1 MQKHLSSGLHMNKSN
16 AKRKAV
22 KICLIITAAVLLV
35 YISVGIKLYF
45 DSKKIRMHEEKALA
59 VLSSADISSPETA
72 ISSLPDK
79 LKKAQEESLKA
90 DNIANSFIW
99 KIAGC
104 LPFIGGDIKSAQ
116 SMTEAVD
123 RVLNDVIPDFSAGG
137 TEIMS
142 IDLNNE
148 QKKADTVLIDSAA
161 SKIVSADDKLKQI
174 ASDFGKAPDG
184 HFSSV
189 KNAHE
194 TCRQKLEELSERV
207 NIYAKAAKALPII
220 LGSDSKQT
228 YVLGA
233 MTPSEARSS
242 GGLIGAV
249 GSISADKGVFKTGDF
264 ISDLDLIEDNHGD
277 ADGDELR
284 IFNETGPFKYSL
296 DVRDISAYPDTSR
309 VSQALIHVW
318 NNSKYGQQSQADGVI
333 LTDPVFLQEL
343 ISVTGN
349 ITMSDGRILT
359 ETNTAE
365 FLLNKIYA
373 DIPSPKLQDA
383 YFQEAANKIMSKFFA
398 NLSSK
403 NIQKILKIFAKSAE
417 ERHFSAY
424 SADSTVKDFFDSAN
438 IVSSVPNDEE
448 NPSVGI
454 YVNQQRA
461 SKLDWYLKRNTKIE
475 RTSCNQNGSATYHV
489 VYSLQNTITPEEA
502 ANGPAYVIGTSNEVY
517 PVGTIA
523 EKILIYP
530 PAGGNISNLKIDKN
544 VELAPQE
551 TSMNGKSLWLSAIAI
566 NPQETVQYEF
576 DVTVSDKAKSVLTTD
591 QTPAGQFKPETEYDT
606 SKCK

>member
-79 LKKAQEESLKA
+79 LKKAQEESLEA

-242 GGLIGAV
+242 GGLIGVV
-249 GSISADKGVFKTGDF
+249 GSISADKGDFKTGDF

-277 ADGDELR
+277 ADGDELK

-383 YFQEAANKIMSKFFA
+383 YFQEAANKIMSKGLFNTLEKSQKFQEWID
-398 NLSSK
+398 SK
-403 NIQKILKIFAKSAE
+403 MP
-417 ERHFSAY
+417 
-424 SADSTVKDFFDSAN
+424 D
-438 IVSSVPNDEE
+438 VPNDEE